1 MKKQF
6 FLKICVLIFIHTTMK
21 SLSVG
26 DPIEP
31 IIYPPHYDP
40 INNKTPHFNPMA
52 PGFNA
57 PDNDPKFYGVTPIP
71 FKPEY
76 QTTGAMYGSD
86 KNRIGYFWNTKDNDP
101 SIIYPGKARIGNDKF
116 INVVLVDSGKVDT
129 TGEADSFSYT
139 NTENIYDLNSVQN
152 KNFQPDFLVKIG
164 TFIRKG
170 ITYDLYGQY
179 ESTVIP
185 DSESV
190 QTPLYL
196 DIKN

>member
-1 MKKQF
+1 MKKIILLQ
-6 FLKICVLIFIHTTMK
+6 IAMLIILHSTIQ
-21 SLSVG
+21 SSWGG

-40 INNKTPHFNPMA
+40 VNNKTPHFNPLA

-57 PDNDPKFYGVTPIP
+57 PDDDPKFHGIKPIP

-76 QTTGAMYGSD
+76 QATGTMYGGD
-86 KNRIGYFWNTKDNDP
+86 KNTIGYFWNTKDNDP
-101 SIIYPGKARIGNDKF
+101 SFIYQGKARIGNDQF
-116 INVVLVDSGKVDT
+116 INVVIVHSDKVDT

-139 NTENIYDLNSVQN
+139 NIENIYDLNSAQN
-152 KNFQPDFLVKIG
+152 KSFQPDFLVKIG

-179 ESTVIP
+179 EATVIP

-190 QTPLYL
+190 QTPLYV
-196 DIKN
+196 DVKN